1 MIRVLIVDP
10 FQGYNGPAQFCYD
23 MFQNPVP
30 DGFSVLILRNLP
42 GLEDSTIERTNCVTR
57 IISHTGMIPTMRD
70 WRNWLK
76 YPIFSLTAAVAI
88 LRAAKSFRPDIIWS
102 NTELNPIVGVLARL
116 LRVPSVAR
124 VHAQT
129 MGRHG
134 RFGRMYVCGL
144 GRLFDILACNSI
156 STMQYI
162 ANLGVPQSKLKVLY
176 NAVDTCRFSRC
187 APSVEGRKILGST
200 LNDFL
205 AVCVAHHAP
214 IKGVHVLLDAFEQLA
229 RQHRDV
235 HLTIVGALITPLDKQ
250 YSDSLYARVGD
261 SEILRQ
267 RVTFCAP
274 SNRIHQVLQ
283 QADVVVQ
290 PSLSEAA
297 GRVVIEASSCGISV
311 IASDTGGVKEAVVD
325 GKTGWLVPPGDAVSL
340 ASALTEAY
348 AVPALRKQL
357 GAAGIEYSSKY
368 TKDIV
373 AKEFYAICSSACQ
386 STLC

>member
-1 MIRVLIVDP
+1 MRVLIVDP
-10 FQGYNGPAQFCYD
+10 FQGYSGPAQFCYD
-23 MFQNPVP
+23 MFQKPIP
-30 DGFSVLILRNLP
+30 DGFSILILRSTP
-42 GLEDSTIERTNCVTR
+42 GLEDNTIERINCETR
-57 IISHTGMIPTMRD
+57 IIPHTGMIPTMRD

-76 YPIFSLTAAVAI
+76 YPMFSLTAAVAI
-88 LRAAKSFRPDIIWS
+88 LRAAKLFRPDNIWS

-144 GRLFDILACNSI
+144 GRLFDILACNSN

-176 NAVDTCRFSRC
+176 NAVDACRFSRR
-187 APSVEGRKILGST
+187 APSVEGRKILGAT

-214 IKGVHVLLDAFEQLA
+214 IKGVHVLLDAFEQFA
-229 RQHRDV
+229 RQYRDV

-250 YSDSLYARVGD
+250 YSDSLYARVSD
-261 SEILRQ
+261 SEVLCQ
-267 RVTFCAP
+267 RVTFCTP
-274 SNRIHQVLQ
+274 GNQIHRVLQ
-283 QADVVVQ
+283 QADVIVQ

-297 GRVVIEASSCGISV
+297 GRVAIEASSCGISV
-311 IASDTGGVKEAVVD
+311 IASDTGGLRETVVH

-340 ASALTEAY
+340 ASALAEAY
-348 AVPALRKQL
+348 ANPAMRKER
-357 GAAGIEYSSKY
+357 GAAGVEYSSKY
-368 TKDIV
+368 VTDNV
-373 AKEFYAICSSACQ
+373 VKEFYALCSSVCQ